1 MEPCRT
7 YDAYR
12 GSLPVEN
19 TCMSDSKSK
28 EKIILGTWLK
38 IHHAECSRRYP
49 ARLEFREN
57 GVYLVHL
64 EEDDIAKEHPIW
76 DGGEYEIISKDQ
88 IKISTAND
96 AKLIYNFSIS
106 ESEGGR
112 ILIFLD
118 SQGCKFQY
126 SAL

>member
-1 MEPCRT
+1 
-7 YDAYR
+7 
-12 GSLPVEN
+12 
-19 TCMSDSKSK
+19 MSGSKSK
-28 EKIILGTWLK
+28 EKIILGNWLK
-38 IHHAECSRRYP
+38 IHQTECSWRYP

-64 EEDDIAKEHPIW
+64 EEDDTAKEHPIW
-76 DGGEYEIISKDQ
+76 DGGEYEIISEGK

-96 AKLIYNFSIS
+96 AKLIYNFSVT

-126 SAL
+126 SVL